1 MTGGASGAP
10 PSPQG
15 ASGPTPVL
23 QVALDLL
30 NLHRAL
36 DIAKEAVQGGAD
48 WVEAGTPLIKS
59 EGLEAV
65 RQLKRAFP
73 QHLIVADMKVMDTG
87 GFETE
92 MAAKAGAGIVTVLGA
107 SDDGTIREAVK
118 AGQQYGCKVMV
129 DLIGIADKPRRAA
142 EAERLGA
149 HYVGLHV
156 GIDEQ
161 MRGQSP
167 AQLVRDVVKATKL
180 PIAVAG
186 GINSETAAAMVE
198 AGAEVVIV
206 GGAITKAKSPL
217 EATRAVTQALRT
229 RQAVRSE
236 GMRRFGPQQLR
247 EAFAVASTPNI
258 SDAMHRQGAMHG
270 IAPIQPG
277 LKMIGPAVTARTVN
291 GDWAKPVQAIDLCQP
306 GDVLVIDVNGG
317 EDAVWGELAT
327 HSCRSKGIAGVVI
340 DGAIRDVDAIRALRF
355 PAFARHFV
363 PNAGDPKG
371 FGETQVEVRCGGQ
384 RVRPGDWVIGDDSGV
399 VVVPQEEAQEIA
411 NRAVEVKEQEDRLR
425 EEIDRGSTLSER
437 LKLKQW
443 EKVIG

>member
-1 MTGGASGAP
+1 MT
-10 PSPQG
+10 
-15 ASGPTPVL
+15 TL
-23 QVALDLL
+23 QLALDLL

-36 DIAKEAVQGGAD
+36 DIARDAVPGGID

-73 QHLIVADMKVMDTG
+73 DKTVVADMKVMDTG

-92 MAAKAGAGIVTVLGA
+92 MAAKAGAGVVTILGA

-129 DLIGIADKPRRAA
+129 DLIGVRDKPRRAA
-142 EAERLGA
+142 EAEKLGA
-149 HYVGLHV
+149 HLIGLHV

-161 MRGQSP
+161 MRGLSP
-167 AQLVRDVVKATKL
+167 VQLVRDVAKATRL

-186 GINSETAAAMVE
+186 GINSETAAQLAE
-198 AGAEVVIV
+198 AGAEVIIV
-206 GGAITKAKSPL
+206 GGAITKARSPL
-217 EATRAVTQALRT
+217 QATKDIAQAVRT
-229 RQAVRSE
+229 RQPVRSE
-236 GMRRFGPQQLR
+236 GMRRFTPEQLR

-270 IAPIQPG
+270 IVPVMPG
-277 LKMIGPAVTARTVN
+277 LKMVGRAVTARTVN
-291 GDWAKPVQAIDLCQP
+291 GDWAKPVQLIDVAQP
-306 GDVLVIDVNGG
+306 GDVLVIDVDGG
-317 EDAVWGELAT
+317 QDAVWGELAT
-327 HSCRSKGIAGVVI
+327 NSCLVKGIAGVVI
-340 DGAIRDVDAIRALRF
+340 DGALRDVDAIRAMRF
-355 PAFARHFV
+355 PAFARWFV

-371 FGETQVEVRCGGQ
+371 FGETNVEVRCGGQ

-399 VVVPQEEAQEIA
+399 VVVPAEEAHEIA
-411 NRAVEVKEQEDRLR
+411 NRSVEVKEQEDRLR
-425 EEIDRGSTLSER
+425 EEIQRGSTLSER

>member
-1 MTGGASGAP
+1 MTL
-10 PSPQG
+10 
-15 ASGPTPVL
+15 L

-36 DIAKEAVQGGAD
+36 DIAKEAVEGGAD

-73 QHLIVADMKVMDTG
+73 DKVIVADMKVMDTG

-92 MAAKAGAGIVTVLGA
+92 MAAKAGAGVVTVLGA
-107 SDDGTIREAVK
+107 SDDGTVREAVK
-118 AGQQYGCKVMV
+118 AAQQYGCKVMV
-129 DLIGIADKPRRAA
+129 DLIGVQDKPRRAA
-142 EAERLGA
+142 EAEKLGA

-167 AQLVRDVVKATKL
+167 VQLVRDVAKATRL

-186 GINSETAAAMVE
+186 GINSETAAMMAD

-206 GGAITKAKSPL
+206 GGAITKARSPL
-217 EATRAVTQALRT
+217 DATKAIRQALATRKPVP
-229 RQAVRSE
+229 SE
-236 GMRRFGPQQLR
+236 GMKRVGPQHLR
-247 EAFAVASTPNI
+247 DAFGVASTPNI

-270 IAPIQPG
+270 IVPIQPG
-277 LKMIGPAVTARTVN
+277 LRMVGPAVTVRTLN
-291 GDWAKPVQAIDLCQP
+291 GDWAKPVQAIDLAKP

-317 EDAVWGELAT
+317 MDAVWGELAT
-327 HSCRSKGIAGVVI
+327 HSCLQKRISGVVI

-371 FGETQVEVRCGGQ
+371 YGEMQGEILCGGQ
-384 RVRPGDWVIGDDSGV
+384 KVRPGDWVIGDDSGV
-399 VVVPQEEAQEIA
+399 VVVPAAEAHEVA
-411 NRAVEVKEQEDRLR
+411 NRSVEVKEQEDRLR

-443 EKVIG
+443 EKVVG

>member
-1 MTGGASGAP
+1 MTAGTVP
-10 PSPQG
+10 PPPG
-15 ASGPTPVL
+15 SGPTVKL
-23 QVALDLL
+23 QLALDLL

-36 DIAKEAVQGGAD
+36 DIAREAVEGGAD

-73 QHLIVADMKVMDTG
+73 GHVIVADMKVMDTG

-92 MAAKAGAGIVTVLGA
+92 MAAKAGAGVVTILGA

-129 DLIGIADKPRRAA
+129 DLIGVHDKPRRAA
-142 EAERLGA
+142 EAEKLGA
-149 HYVGLHV
+149 HLIGLHV

-161 MRGQSP
+161 MRGLSP
-167 AQLVRDVVKATKL
+167 VQLVRDVAKATRL

-186 GINSETAAAMVE
+186 GVTSETAAALVE
-198 AGAEVVIV
+198 AGAEVIIV

-217 EATRAVTQALRT
+217 QATKDIVQAVRT
-229 RQAVRSE
+229 RQPVRSE
-236 GMRRFGPQQLR
+236 GMKKFGPEQLR
-247 EAFAVASTPNI
+247 EAFGVASTPNI

-270 IAPIQPG
+270 ITPIMPG
-277 LKMIGPAVTARTVN
+277 LKMIGRAVTARTVN
-291 GDWAKPVQAIDLCQP
+291 GDWAKPVQLIDLAQP
-306 GDVLVIDVNGG
+306 GDVLVIDVDGG
-317 EDAVWGELAT
+317 QDAVWGELAT
-327 HSCRSKGIAGVVI
+327 NSCVMKGVAGVVI

-371 FGETQVEVRCGGQ
+371 FGETNVEVRCGGQ

-399 VVVPQEEAQEIA
+399 VVVPEEEAQEIA
-411 NRAVEVKEQEDRLR
+411 NRSVEVKEQEDRLR
-425 EEIDRGSTLSER
+425 EEIQQGSTLSER

>member
-1 MTGGASGAP
+1 MT
-10 PSPQG
+10 
-15 ASGPTPVL
+15 VL
-23 QVALDLL
+23 QIALDLL

-36 DIAKEAVQGGAD
+36 DIAKEAVEGGAD

-73 QHLIVADMKVMDTG
+73 QKVVVADMKVMDTG

-92 MAAKAGAGIVTVLGA
+92 MAAKAGAQVVTVLGA
-107 SDDGTIREAVK
+107 SDDGTIKEAVK

-129 DLIGIADKPRRAA
+129 DLIGVEDKPRRAA
-142 EAERLGA
+142 EAEKLGA
-149 HYVGLHV
+149 HYIGLHV

-161 MRGQSP
+161 MRAESP
-167 AQLVRDVVKATKL
+167 VQMVRDVVKATRL
-180 PIAVAG
+180 PVAVAG
-186 GINSETAAAMVE
+186 GINSETAPALVE

-217 EATRAVTQALRT
+217 EATKAIKLAIATCKPVA
-229 RQAVRSE
+229 SE
-236 GMRRFGPQQLR
+236 GMRRFTPEQIR

-258 SDAMHRQGAMHG
+258 SDAMHRKGAMHG

-291 GDWAKPVQAIDLCQP
+291 GDWAKPVQAIDLAKP
-306 GDVLVIDVNGG
+306 GDVIVIDVDGG

-327 HSCRSKGIAGVVI
+327 HSCLAKGVAGVVI

-384 RVRPGDWVIGDDSGV
+384 RVKPGDWVIGDDSGV
-399 VVVPQEEAQEIA
+399 VVVPEEEAHEIA
-411 NRAVEVKEQEDRLR
+411 NRSVEVKEQEDRLR

-443 EKVIG
+443 EKVVG